1 MKRFWEAAAA
11 APVAGG
17 FTVLLDGKPVRL
29 PGGAPLQVDTLA
41 LAEALAAEWAQA
53 GGARDGAFQ
62 LDELPLTRIAA
73 TGQERIAPA
82 PAATIAALAKFGETD
97 LLCYRTPDPPA
108 LAARQHAAWQ
118 PWLDWAAHALGAELK
133 VTTDVAYVAQDKA
146 ALEAL
151 TAALAAQKPMALA
164 GLGVAVPA
172 LGSLVLGLAVAH
184 GALGVDAAYDAAIV
198 DELFQEALWGADDAA
213 VARRARVRAE
223 LRQAAR
229 LVALA

>member
-1 MKRFWEAAAA
+1 MKRFWDVATA
-11 APVAGG
+11 APVDGG
-17 FTVLLDGKPVRL
+17 FTVLLDGRSVRL
-29 PGGAPLQVDTLA
+29 PGGTPLRVDTAA

-53 GGARDGAFQ
+53 GGAKDGEFQ
-62 LDELPLTRIAA
+62 FDDLPLTRMAA

-118 PWLDWAAHALGAELK
+118 PWLDWAARTLGAELK
-133 VTTDVAYVAQDKA
+133 VTNSVAYLAQDRRTLD
-146 ALEAL
+146 ALA
-151 TAALAAQKPMALA
+151 AALAAQKPMVLA

-198 DELFQEALWGADDAA
+198 DDLFQEALWGADDEA